1 MIARKFKIPSTGDKI
16 HLVGLVGVDYSSRQD
31 EAAKVTI
38 EVDRFGHI
46 NVVDVRYITSTP
58 PALG

>member
-1 MIARKFKIPSTGDKI
+1 MGRTYKLPATGDKI
-16 HLVGLVGVDYSSRQD
+16 HLVGVDYSGSQD
-31 EAAKVTI
+31 ETAEVEI